1 MPDDG
6 SFFLS
11 ESRKAGSPVLLDG
24 LSHSDLQRPRS
35 RKSFREDCFQVLGE
49 RSVFFCW
56 RENDDVAKGLVLW
69 GRGEEVLQGMELDLV
84 VVESGVAGIDFD
96 GTEEGIDM
104 CLLPVD
110 RLERE
115 SMRLCQGE
123 QIAGK
128 PFERKPFE

>member
-69 GRGEEVLQGMELDLV
+69 GRGEEVLQGMELALV

-96 GTEEGIDM
+96 GTEEGNIDM

-115 SMRLCQGE
+115 PMRLC
-123 QIAGK
+123 
-128 PFERKPFE
+128 

>member
-11 ESRKAGSPVLLDG
+11 ESREAGSPVLFDG

-49 RSVFFCW
+49 RGVFFCW

-69 GRGEEVLQGMELDLV
+69 GRGEEVLQGMELALV
-84 VVESGVAGIDFD
+84 VVESGVAGNININ
-96 GTEEGIDM
+96 IDM

-115 SMRLCQGE
+115 PMRLC
-123 QIAGK
+123 
-128 PFERKPFE
+128 